1 MLGSKRGRDPLLVRT
16 CEGKSVGEW
25 LAGSFW
31 GKLFFSFQRFSQKSR
46 GKKLPFSASRRKHSN
61 ERKALT
67 AVEFNSFK
75 LMHLQQNLNRV
86 DQGVVVAFFWFNQRS
101 THRNLSFSESTCQ
114 FQYYSQG
121 NKLLNKMTNQNHT
134 FWRLKFP
141 FTRCTNHLWS
151 PYGLQRIFAWGVW
164 WCYGVSDFLQLQRK
178 ILFLLIFL

>member
-46 GKKLPFSASRRKHSN
+46 GKKLPFSASCRKHSN

-164 WCYGVSDFLQLQRK
+164 WC
-178 ILFLLIFL
+178 